1 MYSAWSGTVLT
12 NMQQAYQQFYAV
24 LFTVPDIFL
33 SYWQLSTLFWPAWE
47 MQIQCLLHGRGHAG
61 SLARERGHI
70 GSLFTSSTGCIDMK
84 RVKTFCRYS
93 VQAVYFCLCG
103 QSFKWNHLL
112 KYKSIKIYNKLSR
125 VNYLKK
131 KIHFHNTFSVWTWFG
146 LQWTQLLR
154 SVIGKGGPKTCLH
167 AARSLRYSKC
177 INICYR
183 TILLYANV
191 PVTLATLDLWCMKMD
206 SPVKVR
212 SSK

>member
-1 MYSAWSGTVLT
+1 MYSAWSGTVVT

-70 GSLFTSSTGCIDMK
+70 GSLFTSSTGCIDIK

-131 KIHFHNTFSVWTWFG
+131 KKKFIFTTHFLCGPGLDFSGRSCYAAWSEKAVQRRVYTQQEVCDTVSVSTF
-146 LQWTQLLR
+146 
-154 SVIGKGGPKTCLH
+154 
-167 AARSLRYSKC
+167 
-177 INICYR
+177 
-183 TILLYANV
+183 
-191 PVTLATLDLWCMKMD
+191 ATGQFSYMLMCQ
-206 SPVKVR
+206 
-212 SSK
+212 